1 MNTSSTSPR
10 LHLLPVSLRTAN
22 VFVLAHHHRPV
33 QAAKFAL
40 AVTLVDSDLIR
51 GVAIVGRP
59 VARHLDDGWTRE
71 VTRLCTD
78 STPNACSKLYGA
90 AWQAAK
96 SLGYIR
102 LITYTLPDE
111 GGASLRAA
119 GWRLIGARRRRLEP
133 SQPPLADTPS
143 TCAAPNACG
152 RRRAART
159 KEAPGCRLIA
169 AARARPGHADPMPA
183 DVVSDMPG
191 NHRSSRLRR
200 SSHCVTEPARTAS
213 IRERPPASGGGCF
226 RLINP
231 PRGYAP
237 SPHAWAG
244 VSPLHPN
251 GDSP

>member
-111 GGASLRAA
+111 GGASRA
-119 GWRLIGARRRRLEP
+119 
-133 SQPPLADTPS
+133 
-143 TCAAPNACG
+143 
-152 RRRAART
+152 
-159 KEAPGCRLIA
+159 
-169 AARARPGHADPMPA
+169 
-183 DVVSDMPG
+183 
-191 NHRSSRLRR
+191 
-200 SSHCVTEPARTAS
+200 
-213 IRERPPASGGGCF
+213 PPAGG
-226 RLINP
+226 
-231 PRGYAP
+231 
-237 SPHAWAG
+237 
-244 VSPLHPN
+244 
-251 GDSP
+251 

>member
-111 GGASLRAA
+111 GGASPRAA
-119 GWRLIGARRRRLEP
+119 GWRLIGARGGGAWSRPGRPR
-133 SQPPLADTPS
+133 ADTPAHLRGPQ
-143 TCAAPNACG
+143 CLWQ
-152 RRRAART
+152 
-159 KEAPGCRLIA
+159 APGGEDKGK
-169 AARARPGHADPMPA
+169 RPDAD
-183 DVVSDMPG
+183 
-191 NHRSSRLRR
+191 
-200 SSHCVTEPARTAS
+200 
-213 IRERPPASGGGCF
+213 
-226 RLINP
+226 
-231 PRGYAP
+231 
-237 SPHAWAG
+237 
-244 VSPLHPN
+244 
-251 GDSP
+251 

>member
-119 GWRLIGARRRRLEP
+119 GWREDAPMLVVQKASWPGLEKIVRGT
-133 SQPPLADTPS
+133 LADIKQKCQAEKIGSQAMIVASPTLG
-143 TCAAPNACG
+143 AADWESLV
-152 RRRAART
+152 RS
-159 KEAPGCRLIA
+159 KLY
-169 AARARPGHADPMPA
+169 DPTFT
-183 DVVSDMPG
+183 
-191 NHRSSRLRR
+191 HR
-200 SSHCVTEPARTAS
+200 
-213 IRERPPASGGGCF
+213 F
-226 RLINP
+226 RKANETIT
-231 PRGYAP
+231 
-237 SPHAWAG
+237 H
-244 VSPLHPN
+244 
-251 GDSP
+251 D

>member
-111 GGASLRAA
+111 GGASPRAA
-119 GWRLIGARRRRLEP
+119 GWRLIGARGGGAWSRP
-133 SQPPLADTPS
+133 SLPLADTPS
-143 TCAAPNACG
+143 NWKTWCA
-152 RRRAART
+152 
-159 KEAPGCRLIA
+159 
-169 AARARPGHADPMPA
+169 
-183 DVVSDMPG
+183 
-191 NHRSSRLRR
+191 
-200 SSHCVTEPARTAS
+200 
-213 IRERPPASGGGCF
+213 
-226 RLINP
+226 
-231 PRGYAP
+231 
-237 SPHAWAG
+237 
-244 VSPLHPN
+244 
-251 GDSP
+251 

>member
-102 LITYTLPDE
+102 LITYTLSDE
-111 GGASLRAA
+111 GGASLR
-119 GWRLIGARRRRLEP
+119 ARRRRLEP
-133 SQPPLADTPS
+133 SQPPP
-143 TCAAPNACG
+143 
-152 RRRAART
+152 RRYPEHLRRP
-159 KEAPGCRLIA
+159 KCLWQAPG
-169 AARARPGHADPMPA
+169 GADKGKHPDA
-183 DVVSDMPG
+183 D
-191 NHRSSRLRR
+191 
-200 SSHCVTEPARTAS
+200 
-213 IRERPPASGGGCF
+213 
-226 RLINP
+226 
-231 PRGYAP
+231 
-237 SPHAWAG
+237 
-244 VSPLHPN
+244 
-251 GDSP
+251 

>member
-78 STPNACSKLYGA
+78 STPNA
-90 AWQAAK
+90 
-96 SLGYIR
+96 
-102 LITYTLPDE
+102 
-111 GGASLRAA
+111 
-119 GWRLIGARRRRLEP
+119 
-133 SQPPLADTPS
+133 DTPS

-159 KEAPGCRLIA
+159 KGSTRMPIDCC
-169 AARARPGHADPMPA
+169 RAR
-183 DVVSDMPG
+183 
-191 NHRSSRLRR
+191 
-200 SSHCVTEPARTAS
+200 EAR
-213 IRERPPASGGGCF
+213 PC
-226 RLINP
+226 
-231 PRGYAP
+231 
-237 SPHAWAG
+237 
-244 VSPLHPN
+244 
-251 GDSP
+251 

>member
-40 AVTLVDSDLIR
+40 AVTLADSDLIR
-51 GVAIVGRP
+51 GVTIVGRP

-111 GGASLRAA
+111 GGASPRAA
-119 GWRLIGARRRRLEP
+119 GWRLIGARGGGAWSRP
-133 SQPPLADTPS
+133 SRPLADTPS

-159 KEAPGCRLIA
+159 KGSTRMPIDCC
-169 AARARPGHADPMPA
+169 RAR
-183 DVVSDMPG
+183 
-191 NHRSSRLRR
+191 
-200 SSHCVTEPARTAS
+200 EAR
-213 IRERPPASGGGCF
+213 PC
-226 RLINP
+226 
-231 PRGYAP
+231 
-237 SPHAWAG
+237 
-244 VSPLHPN
+244 
-251 GDSP
+251 